1 MNTLHS
7 YYQEQITKNEQELK
21 ALNQQLLFSSLLR
34 LSVFILAIVSIYFM
48 FNTPKIVIPLV
59 VGWIALF
66 TFLVLRHSKLESKK
80 SKRLALIQ
88 INQTEIDVLKR
99 NFHHLPT
106 GDEFKDANHYYSQ
119 DIDLFGL
126 GSFYQYLNRT
136 VLQQGSEK
144 LASLLTDNH
153 ILNIVQKQEAI
164 KELAAKINWRQE
176 FSAIAQLVKVKA
188 SHTAILLFLKNYT
201 PFIPKHTKALAP
213 VFGSLSIVLCLLYY
227 FQIVPGILI
236 GFWLLIGLSIT
247 GTYFKKI
254 KKLSN
259 DTDQMQSTFQ
269 QYQKLILSIEN
280 TEFTSELL
288 QEQKQNILDK
298 NTKTSTNLEQ
308 FAKLLYALD
317 QSKNLL
323 MGMVLNGFF
332 LWDIKQSYKIE
343 QWILQNAT
351 SVKNWF
357 DTIAFFDAY
366 NSLGNFSYNHPD
378 YNYPVLANSK
388 EIFLNATALS
398 HPLLDP
404 KKSIPNNVSINK
416 EHFFIVTGA
425 NMAGKSTFLRTISLQ
440 IVMSNL
446 GLPVCAKT
454 ATYTPTKLVT
464 SMRTTDSLTD
474 DTSYF
479 FSELKRL
486 KFVIDEASKD
496 NYFIVLDEILKGTNS
511 TDKAKGSKKLVEKLV
526 SSKST
531 GIIATH
537 DLSLCELENKLTQVK
552 NYYFDAEIR
561 NDELFFDYSLKEGVC
576 KNMNASFLLKKMQ
589 IVD

>member
-59 VGWIALF
+59 IGWIALF
-66 TFLVLRHSKLESKK
+66 TFLVLRHSKLEYKK

-144 LASLLTDNH
+144 LASLLTENH

-164 KELAAKINWRQE
+164 KELAAKTNWRQE

-201 PFIPKHTKALAP
+201 PFIPKYTKALAP

-236 GFWLLIGLSIT
+236 GSWFLIGLSIS

-298 NTKTSTNLEQ
+298 NTKASTNLEQ

-332 LWDIKQSYKIE
+332 LWDMKQSYKIE
-343 QWILQNAT
+343 HWVVQNAT

-378 YNYPVLANSK
+378 YNYPAIASSK

-416 EHFFIVTGA
+416 EHFFIITGA

-561 NDELFFDYSLKEGVC
+561 NDELFFDYTLKEGVC
-576 KNMNASFLLKKMQ
+576 KNMNASFLLKKMK